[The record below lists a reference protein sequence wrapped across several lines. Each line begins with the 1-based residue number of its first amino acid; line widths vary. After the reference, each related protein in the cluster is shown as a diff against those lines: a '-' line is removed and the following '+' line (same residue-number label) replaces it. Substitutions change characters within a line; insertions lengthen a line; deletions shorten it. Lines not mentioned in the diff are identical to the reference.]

1 MISGVRYR
9 VQQFLRAAKAAPL
22 TTAEM
27 ERVRACLDERAVA
40 LYQTMPPGDQ
50 RHALVIY
57 DALVAEGYRARPLL
71 QAALLHDVAKRN
83 INLAY
88 RTGVVLLN
96 KISPNALARA
106 ARANPRDWRYPFYV
120 SLHHPEMG
128 AALAAQVGITEPALT
143 LMRAHQTAAPAFDDA
158 QLQEWHRALKLLDD
172 VN

>member
-1 MISGVRYR
+1 MSGFGYR
-9 VQQFLRAAKAAPL
+9 LRQFFSAARAITLNNTEQA
-22 TTAEM
+22 
-27 ERVRACLDERAVA
+27 RVRTVLSDSAFA

-143 LMRAHQTAAPAFDDA
+143 LIRAHQTAAPAFDNA